1 MSWEPTDCHAHTV
14 LSDGRLTVAELE
26 QIVRGRGVRPS
37 VSDHLSAD
45 TQYDRG
51 TVDSVREYLDILE
64 PHAVLRAGE
73 FCWHDDLWRSLP
85 PEVVSRFSH
94 WLGSVH
100 AVLLPGG
107 GVHNVFRGDLPMGVG
122 PEAYMRLH
130 VENVE
135 RLAREM
141 PVDILAHPT
150 LLPMPLRRADPDEL
164 WTEELEERL
173 VAALAGSGIAFE
185 VSNRYRPHE
194 RLVRR
199 ARESGVRLSLGS
211 DGHTAEQVGD
221 LRFPLELVR
230 ALGVPDG
237 ELYDPVTHGSRT
249 QIPVASAR
257 Q

>member
-26 QIVRGRGVRPS
+26 RIVRGRGVRPS

-45 TQYDRG
+45 LHYHRR
-51 TVDSVREYLDILE
+51 TVDSVRDYLDILE
-64 PHAVLRAGE
+64 RHDVLRAGE
-73 FCWHDDLWRSLP
+73 FCWHDDLWRSIP
-85 PEVVSRFSH
+85 PEVVSRFTH

-107 GVHNVFRGDLPMGVG
+107 GVHNVFRNDLPTDVG
-122 PEAYMRLH
+122 PEAYMRFH

-135 RLAREM
+135 QLAREM

-150 LLPMPLRRADPDEL
+150 LLPLPLRSMDAHEL
-164 WTEELEERL
+164 WPEELEDRL
-173 VAALAGSGIAFE
+173 VTALARSGIAFE
-185 VSNRYRPHE
+185 ISNRYRPHE

-199 ARESGVRLSLGS
+199 AWQSGVRLSLGS

-221 LRFPLELVR
+221 VRFPLALIR
-230 ALGVPDG
+230 ALGVPED
-237 ELYDPVTHGSRT
+237 ELYDPATHGSRT
-249 QIPVASAR
+249 QMPSAATPR
-257 Q
+257 